1 MQTQFQL
8 NHVCELTKA
17 QVYLGIANNVLNA
30 HVLQEKI

>member
-17 QVYLGIANNVLNA
+17 RVYLGIANVLNA